1 MGKRKGGGIIEMSV
15 RIDANITLVLREQD
29 VSLLLKTLQTYTP
42 ENEEEIRG
50 REYLLGVMEQVA
62 LPEDTRN

>member
-50 REYLLGVMEQVA
+50 RKYLLGVMEQVA